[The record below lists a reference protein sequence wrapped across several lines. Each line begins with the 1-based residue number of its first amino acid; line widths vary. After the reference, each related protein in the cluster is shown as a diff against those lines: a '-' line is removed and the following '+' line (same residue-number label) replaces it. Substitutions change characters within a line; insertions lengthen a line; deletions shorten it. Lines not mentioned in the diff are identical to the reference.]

1 MQMQKEPDHME
12 ELTHD
17 TESVDYE
24 ALCHLIYAYRF
35 GAIGFME
42 LLGTFERILGIVSD
56 PPIPDQTREA

>member
-1 MQMQKEPDHME
+1 ME